1 MIRFLGILVL
11 AFCATLSLTAQPRFL
26 WTKLGKGPSFDE
38 ARAIAVAPQG
48 DVRIAGVYSDS
59 IVIGDQT
66 LQSSGNYDM
75 FMARFTKSG
84 TFLLSDTYGGL
95 DVDDTRSICVD
106 NKGNFYLTG
115 TFAYSAFIGED
126 VFADGEASVDI
137 VVAKWNSMG
146 ILQWTK
152 VFGGKNYDES
162 APFISCDS
170 TGNVYLAGIFGDR
183 KSVV

>member
-66 LQSSGNYDM
+66 CIWPGLQS
-75 FMARFTKSG
+75 R
-84 TFLLSDTYGGL
+84 
-95 DVDDTRSICVD
+95 VD
-106 NKGNFYLTG
+106 
-115 TFAYSAFIGED
+115 
-126 VFADGEASVDI
+126 
-137 VVAKWNSMG
+137 
-146 ILQWTK
+146 
-152 VFGGKNYDES
+152 
-162 APFISCDS
+162 SCCPIP
-170 TGNVYLAGIFGDR
+170 TAA
-183 KSVV
+183 